1 LKFFNVRIVLC
12 GWHLQRNLVSHFNK
26 VKNLDADLY
35 QKILYLPF
43 VMSVEKFNNTLEEI
57 KDSQHISKKQKDYID
72 LKLKTKNMWAKCLL
86 KSKFTGGVSTTSRVE
101 CLHSVQKRYF
111 TSNTNLQQVFHG
123 FRSIEKTQILRFNE
137 EFSGFTSDLLQ
148 KNINSLKDIKEKFPE
163 YIYTKICPKFE
174 KGLNYKHESFGN
186 YW

>member
-1 LKFFNVRIVLC
+1 
-12 GWHLQRNLVSHFNK
+12 
-26 VKNLDADLY
+26 
-35 QKILYLPF
+35 
-43 VMSVEKFNNTLEEI
+43 
-57 KDSQHISKKQKDYID
+57 
-72 LKLKTKNMWAKCLL
+72 MWAKCLL